1 MLHHAG
7 VYVHIWGEKSLGDTR
22 TVVVHIHNLRAK
34 IEPDPEH
41 PRYLKQRFGEGHTFD
56 PAGAAE

>member
-1 MLHHAG
+1 M
-7 VYVHIWGEKSLGDTR
+7 HIWGEKSLGDTR